1 MISAF
6 RLLILLI
13 GLSPLFLAFDSLL
26 MHGILVGYV
35 AVMVLIVAWSIR
47 PGEAAFL
54 TGITRPALIFAFLP
68 AVWIV
73 LQAIP
78 IPFNGLRHP
87 IWISAEAA
95 LGRSIWGSITI
106 SPGDTLLA
114 LARYF
119 SACGLFFVAAA
130 VTIDRQR
137 AETVLLWLAGMTTLL
152 ALTLIVHNLGG
163 FLFLGEI
170 SSIGARASIT
180 AAATLGTVLT
190 STTVIYAIERYETRR
205 SRADFSRGLFVIMI
219 VTSLG
224 ALILTLVAVA
234 LFASRPA
241 LFASLSGV
249 GTFILIIGFRR
260 IGLGAGLGFLL
271 ACVAVA
277 VPLSVIAG
285 DFFVKSPDL
294 SLRFLTEAPKSLVD
308 LTQRMI
314 ADSNWAGSGAGTFA
328 ALLPI
333 YQDTSNSIIAS
344 VAPTTA
350 AGYLIELGRPALWV
364 AIAAA
369 LAAIGWLTHGALQRG
384 RDSFFTAAGAS
395 CTVILALEAFFDASL
410 SGSTTI
416 VLAMSI
422 LGLAVSQ
429 SVSRTARQL

>member
-26 MHGILVGYV
+26 MHGILAAYV
-35 AVMVLIVAWSIR
+35 AVMVLVVAWSIR

-54 TGITRPALIFAFLP
+54 TGITRPAVIFSLLP
-68 AVWIV
+68 AIWIV
-73 LQAIP
+73 LQAVP
-78 IPFNGLRHP
+78 MPFESLRHP

-95 LGRSIWGSITI
+95 LGRPIWGSISI
-106 SPGDTLLA
+106 SPGDTLIA
-114 LARYF
+114 LARYL
-119 SACGLFFVAAA
+119 SACGLFFVVAA

-137 AETVLLWLAGMTTLL
+137 AETLLLWLAGMTTLL

-163 FLFLGEI
+163 FVFLGEI
-170 SSIGARASIT
+170 SSIGARAAIN
-180 AAATLGTVLT
+180 AAVTLGVVLT
-190 STTVIYAIERYETRR
+190 STTVVYAIERYETRR
-205 SRADFSRGLFVIMI
+205 SRADFSRALFVIMI

-224 ALILTLVAVA
+224 ALFITLIAVA
-234 LFASRPA
+234 LFATKPA
-241 LFASLSGV
+241 LFAALSGF
-249 GTFILIIGFRR
+249 GTFVLIVGFRR
-260 IGLGAGLGFLL
+260 IGLGAGLGIVL

-277 VPLSVIAG
+277 VPLSIIAA
-285 DFFVKSPDL
+285 DFFAKSPDL
-294 SLRFLTEAPKSLVD
+294 SLRFLTDASKSLIDV
-308 LTQRMI
+308 TQRMI
-314 ADSNWAGSGAGTFA
+314 ADSGWAGSGAGTFA

-333 YQDTSNSIIAS
+333 YQDTSNSIVAS
-344 VAPTTA
+344 IAPTTA
-350 AGYLIELGRPALWV
+350 AGWLVELGRTALWM
-364 AIAAA
+364 AMAAF

-395 CTVILALEAFFDASL
+395 CTVILALEAFFDSSL
-410 SGSTTI
+410 SGNTTI